1 MAPSGDYHHFHPSR
15 MGPAQS
21 CQIRRRDLK
30 FGVQQSAVDIDTQKA
45 DGRFHQEDFTSR
57 DYAGTA
63 TAGSPKPVTA
73 VYIIT
78 PARVLYCCIR
88 MGSLL
93 FFAFSWW
100 GILLQAF
107 AIIHFIRRRPDTFWL
122 WIILIGGWLGALV
135 YIAVEAIPD
144 AGLLRQSFKV
154 FPRRKRIRELEA
166 AILDN
171 PSAGNYE
178 ELGDL
183 YLEEGQYAR
192 SRQAYDKSISSRTD
206 SPDPFYRRG
215 VAAIMMGDFAAAL
228 PDLERVVSS
237 DPTYDFHRAA
247 GLLAHAYANSGQTEK
262 AAALF
267 QQVVKISTSSETY
280 YNYACF
286 LASQQRHAEA
296 REWARQILAKKPTMP
311 GYLRR
316 RERPWFRKA
325 NTLLLRLP
333 SN

>member
-1 MAPSGDYHHFHPSR
+1 
-15 MGPAQS
+15 
-21 CQIRRRDLK
+21 
-30 FGVQQSAVDIDTQKA
+30 
-45 DGRFHQEDFTSR
+45 
-57 DYAGTA
+57 
-63 TAGSPKPVTA
+63 
-73 VYIIT
+73 
-78 PARVLYCCIR
+78 
-88 MGSLL
+88 MGSLFL
-93 FFAFSWW
+93 FAFSWW

-144 AGLLRQSFKV
+144 AGLLRQSFKA

-166 AILDN
+166 AIIDN

-183 YLEEGQYAR
+183 YLEEEHFAKA
-192 SRQAYDKSISSRTD
+192 RQAYDIAISSRTD

-215 VAAIMMGDFAAAL
+215 VAAMQMGDFAAAL
-228 PDLERVVSS
+228 PDLERVAAG

-247 GLLAHAYANSGQTEK
+247 GLLAYAYANTGQPEK
-262 AAALF
+262 AEALF
-267 QQVVKISTSSETY
+267 RQVTRISTASETY
-280 YNYACF
+280 YNYARF
-286 LASQQRHAEA
+286 LASQQRNPEA
-296 REWARQILAKKPTMP
+296 RDWLKQILAKKPNMP

-325 NTLLLRLP
+325 NSLLKRLRTE
-333 SN
+333 N